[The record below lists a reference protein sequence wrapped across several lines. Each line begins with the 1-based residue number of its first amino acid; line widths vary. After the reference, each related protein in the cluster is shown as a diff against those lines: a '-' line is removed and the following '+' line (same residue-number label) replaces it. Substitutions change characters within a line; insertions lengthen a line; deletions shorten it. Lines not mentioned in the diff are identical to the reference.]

1 MHCAIETG
9 GFEHEL
15 HAILGKEA
23 HDVASRV
30 KPEEREVALGEV
42 QAVLDAAR
50 DEGYR
55 ERLVALAAAIEAG
68 ELAADEADELERVL
82 ELGLQAG
89 RVRAVYGPG
98 GEQAAL
104 RLFRRLPAGA
114 GLVETAR
121 SVSAALATLNGRP
134 LDSLRI
140 EAVGPGMYRLA
151 LVAGGAEATVRL
163 DRSGVQL
170 ASIGV

>member
-1 MHCAIETG
+1 MSSVT
-9 GFEHEL
+9 
-15 HAILGKEA
+15 
-23 HDVASRV
+23 V
-30 KPEEREVALGEV
+30 KAEEREVALAEV
-42 QAVLDAAR
+42 QAVLAAAR
-50 DEGYR
+50 DEAYR
-55 ERLVALAAAIEAG
+55 ERLTALAGSIENG
-68 ELAADEADELERVL
+68 ELSDQEATELERVL

-89 RVRAVYGPG
+89 RIRAVYGPG

-114 GLVETAR
+114 GLAETAR
-121 SVSAALATLNGRP
+121 SVSAALATLNGRS
-134 LDSLRI
+134 LDSFRI
-140 EAVGPGMYRLA
+140 EVVGPGMYRLA

>member
-1 MHCAIETG
+1 MPRTSTS
-9 GFEHEL
+9 
-15 HAILGKEA
+15 
-23 HDVASRV
+23 VAV
-30 KPEEREVALGEV
+30 KAEEREVALGEV
-42 QAVLDAAR
+42 QAVLAAAR

-55 ERLVALAAAIEAG
+55 ERLATLVTSVEEG
-68 ELAADEADELERVL
+68 ELAPEEASELERVL

-89 RVRAVYGPG
+89 RIRAVYGPG

-114 GLVETAR
+114 ELTETAR
-121 SVSAALATLNGRP
+121 SVSAALTTLNGR
-134 LDSLRI
+134 SLESFRI
-140 EAVGPGMYRLA
+140 EVVGPGMYRIA
-151 LVAGGAEATVRL
+151 LVAGGAEVAVRL

>member
-1 MHCAIETG
+1 MPRTSTS
-9 GFEHEL
+9 
-15 HAILGKEA
+15 
-23 HDVASRV
+23 VAV
-30 KPEEREVALGEV
+30 KAEEREVALGEV
-42 QAVLDAAR
+42 QAVLAAAR

-55 ERLVALAAAIEAG
+55 ERLATLVTSVEEG
-68 ELAADEADELERVL
+68 ELAPEEASELERVL

-89 RVRAVYGPG
+89 RIRAVYGPG

-114 GLVETAR
+114 ELTETAR
-121 SVSAALATLNGRP
+121 SVSAALTTLNGR
-134 LDSLRI
+134 SLESFRI
-140 EAVGPGMYRLA
+140 EAIGPGMYRIA
-151 LVAGGAEATVRL
+151 LVAGGAEVAVRL

>member
-1 MHCAIETG
+1 MPN
-9 GFEHEL
+9 
-15 HAILGKEA
+15 
-23 HDVASRV
+23 VAV
-30 KPEEREVALGEV
+30 KAEEREVALGEV
-42 QAVLDAAR
+42 QAVLAAAR

-55 ERLVALAAAIEAG
+55 ERLAALVTSVESG
-68 ELAADEADELERVL
+68 ELAPEEASELERVL

-89 RVRAVYGPG
+89 RIRAVYGPG

-114 GLVETAR
+114 GLTETAR
-121 SVSAALATLNGRP
+121 SVSTALAALNGRS
-134 LDSLRI
+134 LDSFKI
-140 EAVGPGMYRLA
+140 EVIGPGMYKIA
-151 LVAGGAEATVRL
+151 LVAGGAEVAVRL

>member
-1 MHCAIETG
+1 MSS
-9 GFEHEL
+9 
-15 HAILGKEA
+15 
-23 HDVASRV
+23 VAV

-42 QAVLDAAR
+42 QAVLAAAR

-55 ERLVALAAAIEAG
+55 ARLTALAVSVEAG
-68 ELAADEADELERVL
+68 ELGADEADELERVL

-89 RVRAVYGPG
+89 RIRAVYGPG

-114 GLVETAR
+114 GLTETAR
-121 SVSAALATLNGRP
+121 SVSEALSTLSGRS
-134 LDSLRI
+134 LDSVRI
-140 EAVGPGMYRLA
+140 EAIGPGMYRLA
-151 LVAGGAEATVRL
+151 LVAGGAEVAVRL

-170 ASIGV
+170 ASVGV

>member
-1 MHCAIETG
+1 MPRTSTS
-9 GFEHEL
+9 
-15 HAILGKEA
+15 
-23 HDVASRV
+23 VAV
-30 KPEEREVALGEV
+30 KAEEREVALGEV
-42 QAVLDAAR
+42 QAVLAAAR

-55 ERLVALAAAIEAG
+55 ERLATLVTSVEEG
-68 ELAADEADELERVL
+68 ELAPEEASELERVL

-89 RVRAVYGPG
+89 RIRAVYGPG

-114 GLVETAR
+114 ELTETAR
-121 SVSAALATLNGRP
+121 SVSAALTTLNGR
-134 LDSLRI
+134 SLESFRI
-140 EAVGPGMYRLA
+140 EVIGPGMYRIA
-151 LVAGGAEATVRL
+151 LVAGGAEVAVRL

>member
-1 MHCAIETG
+1 
-9 GFEHEL
+9 
-15 HAILGKEA
+15 
-23 HDVASRV
+23 V
-30 KPEEREVALGEV
+30 KAEEREVALGEL

-55 ERLVALAAAIEAG
+55 TRLAALATSVEQG
-68 ELAADEADELERVL
+68 EVGSDEAVELERVL
-82 ELGLQAG
+82 ELGLQSG
-89 RVRAVYGPG
+89 RIRALYGPG

-114 GLVETAR
+114 ELTETAR
-121 SVSAALATLNGRP
+121 SVSAALATLNGRS

-140 EAVGPGMYRLA
+140 EAIGPGMYRLA
-151 LVAGGAEATVRL
+151 LVAGGAEVAVRL

>member
-1 MHCAIETG
+1 MPN
-9 GFEHEL
+9 
-15 HAILGKEA
+15 
-23 HDVASRV
+23 VAV
-30 KPEEREVALGEV
+30 KAEEREVALGEV
-42 QAVLDAAR
+42 EAVLAAAR

-55 ERLVALAAAIEAG
+55 ERLATLVTSVEAG
-68 ELAADEADELERVL
+68 ELAPEEASELERVL

-89 RVRAVYGPG
+89 RIRAIYGPG

-114 GLVETAR
+114 GLTETAR
-121 SVSAALATLNGRP
+121 SVSTALAALNGRS
-134 LDSLRI
+134 LDSFKI
-140 EAVGPGMYRLA
+140 EVIGPGMYKIA
-151 LVAGGAEATVRL
+151 LVAGGAEVAVRL

>member
-1 MHCAIETG
+1 MPTDG
-9 GFEHEL
+9 TS
-15 HAILGKEA
+15 
-23 HDVASRV
+23 VAV
-30 KPEEREVALGEV
+30 KPDEREVALSEV

-55 ERLVALAAAIEAG
+55 TRLTSLATAVEQG
-68 ELAADEADELERVL
+68 ELAGEEAAELERVL

-89 RVRAVYGPG
+89 RIRAVYGPG

-114 GLVETAR
+114 GLAETAR
-121 SVSAALATLNGRP
+121 SVSVALATLNGRS
-134 LDSLRI
+134 LDSFRI
-140 EAVGPGMYRLA
+140 EVIGPGMYRIA

>member
-1 MHCAIETG
+1 MPTSTS
-9 GFEHEL
+9 
-15 HAILGKEA
+15 
-23 HDVASRV
+23 VAV
-30 KPEEREVALGEV
+30 KAEEREVALGEV
-42 QAVLDAAR
+42 QAVLAAAR

-55 ERLVALAAAIEAG
+55 ERLAALVSSVEEG
-68 ELAADEADELERVL
+68 ELAPEEASELERVL

-89 RVRAVYGPG
+89 RIRAVYGPG

-114 GLVETAR
+114 GLAETAR
-121 SVSAALATLNGRP
+121 SVSAALTSLNGRSI
-134 LDSLRI
+134 DSFKI
-140 EAVGPGMYRLA
+140 EVIGPGMYRIA
-151 LVAGGAEATVRL
+151 LVADGAEVAVRL

>member
-1 MHCAIETG
+1 MPTSTS
-9 GFEHEL
+9 
-15 HAILGKEA
+15 
-23 HDVASRV
+23 VAV
-30 KPEEREVALGEV
+30 KAEEREVALGEV
-42 QAVLDAAR
+42 QAVLAAAR

-55 ERLVALAAAIEAG
+55 GRLAALVTSVEAG
-68 ELAADEADELERVL
+68 ELAPEEASELERVL

-89 RVRAVYGPG
+89 RIRAVYGPG

-114 GLVETAR
+114 DLTETAR
-121 SVSAALATLNGRP
+121 SVSTALAALNGR
-134 LDSLRI
+134 SLESFRI
-140 EAVGPGMYRLA
+140 EVIGPGMYKIA
-151 LVAGGAEATVRL
+151 LVAGGAEVAVRL

>member
-1 MHCAIETG
+1 M
-9 GFEHEL
+9 
-15 HAILGKEA
+15 
-23 HDVASRV
+23 
-30 KPEEREVALGEV
+30 KPDEREVALSEV

-55 ERLVALAAAIEAG
+55 TRLVSLATAVEQG
-68 ELAADEADELERVL
+68 ELAGEEAAELERVL

-89 RVRAVYGPG
+89 RIRAVYGPG

-114 GLVETAR
+114 GLAETAR
-121 SVSAALATLNGRP
+121 SVSAALATLNGRS
-134 LDSLRI
+134 LDSFRI
-140 EAVGPGMYRLA
+140 EVIGPGMYRIA

>member
-1 MHCAIETG
+1 MSS
-9 GFEHEL
+9 
-15 HAILGKEA
+15 
-23 HDVASRV
+23 VAV
-30 KPEEREVALGEV
+30 ATEEREVAVDEV
-42 QAVLDAAR
+42 RAVLGAAR

-55 ERLVALAAAIEAG
+55 ARLTDLADALKAG
-68 ELAADEADELERVL
+68 ELAAEQAEELERVL

-89 RVRAVYGPG
+89 RIRAVYGPA

-104 RLFRRLPAGA
+104 RLFRRLPGGA
-114 GLVETAR
+114 ELAETAR

-134 LDSLRI
+134 LDSFRI
-140 EAVGPGMYRLA
+140 EAVGPGMYRIA
-151 LVAGGAEATVRL
+151 VVAGGVEAAVRI

>member
-1 MHCAIETG
+1 MPSSSTSIA
-9 GFEHEL
+9 
-15 HAILGKEA
+15 
-23 HDVASRV
+23 V

-42 QAVLDAAR
+42 QAVLEAAR
-50 DEGYR
+50 DEAYR
-55 ERLVALAAAIEAG
+55 ARLAAVVTSVEQG
-68 ELAADEADELERVL
+68 ELAAEEATELEQVL

-89 RVRAVYGPG
+89 RIRAVYGAG

-114 GLVETAR
+114 GLAETAR
-121 SVSAALATLNGRP
+121 SVSAALATLNGK
-134 LDSLRI
+134 SLESFRI
-140 EAVGPGMYRLA
+140 EVIGPGMYRLA
-151 LVAGGAEATVRL
+151 LVAGGAEVAIRL

>member
-1 MHCAIETG
+1 MPSSTSIA
-9 GFEHEL
+9 
-15 HAILGKEA
+15 
-23 HDVASRV
+23 V

-42 QAVLDAAR
+42 QAVLEAAR

-55 ERLVALAAAIEAG
+55 ARLEAVVTSVEQG
-68 ELAADEADELERVL
+68 ELAAEEATELEQVL

-89 RVRAVYGPG
+89 RIRAVYGAG

-114 GLVETAR
+114 GLAETAR
-121 SVSAALATLNGRP
+121 SVSAALATLNGK
-134 LDSLRI
+134 SLESFRI
-140 EAVGPGMYRLA
+140 EVIGPGMYRLA
-151 LVAGGAEATVRL
+151 LVAGGAEVAIRL